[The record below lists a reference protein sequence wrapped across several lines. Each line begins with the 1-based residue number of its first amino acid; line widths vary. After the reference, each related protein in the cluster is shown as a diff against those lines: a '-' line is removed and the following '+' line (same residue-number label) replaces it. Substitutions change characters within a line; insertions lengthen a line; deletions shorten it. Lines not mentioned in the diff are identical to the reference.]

1 MSKVSIGS
9 LSQEVIRELKTYA
22 KVTTGK
28 VKEAVKNAGKTAK
41 EEINMTAPKR
51 TGAYAKSWS
60 VKTLNETGS
69 RLVLVV
75 HSRNKYQLTHLL
87 EYGHAKRGGGRV
99 EARAHIKLA
108 EEKAV
113 KSFEEKIRE
122 AIEHD

>member
-1 MSKVSIGS
+1 MSKTGVDN
-9 LSQEVIRELKTYA
+9 LSNRIIQELKTYA
-22 KVTTGK
+22 DTTSEK
-28 VKEAVKNAGKTAK
+28 VKEAVKNVSKTVK
-41 EEINMTAPKR
+41 EDIENTAPKH
-51 TGAYAKSWS
+51 TGKYAKSWA
-60 VKTLNETGS
+60 VKTVKETENA
-69 RLVLVV
+69 LTLVV
-75 HSRNKYQLTHLL
+75 HSKNKYQLTHLL

>member
-9 LSQEVIRELKTYA
+9 LSKEVIRELKTYA

-28 VKEAVKNAGKTAK
+28 VKEAVKTAGKTAK

-51 TGAYAKSWS
+51 TGAYAKSWA

-75 HSRNKYQLTHLL
+75 HSRNKYQLHTC
-87 EYGHAKRGGGRV
+87 
-99 EARAHIKLA
+99 
-108 EEKAV
+108 
-113 KSFEEKIRE
+113 
-122 AIEHD
+122 

>member
-1 MSKVSIGS
+1 MAAS
-9 LSQEVIRELKTYA
+9 LKKLLES
-22 KVTTGK
+22 
-28 VKEAVKNAGKTAK
+28 VKEAVKTAGKTAK

-51 TGAYAKSWS
+51 TGAYAKSWA

-99 EARAHIKLA
+99 EARAHIA
-108 EEKAV
+108 EAESKAV
-113 KSFEEKIRE
+113 RSFEKEIEE
-122 AIEHD
+122 AVKNG

>member
-9 LSQEVIRELKTYA
+9 LSKEVIRELKTYA

-51 TGAYAKSWS
+51 TGEYAKSWA

-122 AIEHD
+122 AVEHD

>member
-9 LSQEVIRELKTYA
+9 LSKEVIRELKTYA

-41 EEINMTAPKR
+41 EEINVTAPKR
-51 TGAYAKSWS
+51 TGAYAKSWA

>member
-9 LSQEVIRELKTYA
+9 LSAEVIRELKTYA

-41 EEINMTAPKR
+41 EEINVTAPKR
-51 TGAYAKSWS
+51 TGAYAKSWA

-99 EARAHIKLA
+99 EARAHIA
-108 EEKAV
+108 EAESKAV
-113 KSFEEKIRE
+113 RSFEKEIEE
-122 AIEHD
+122 AVKNG

>member
-1 MSKVSIGS
+1 MSKTGVDN
-9 LSQEVIRELKTYA
+9 LSNRIIKELKTYA
-22 KVTTGK
+22 DTTSEK

-51 TGAYAKSWS
+51 TGAYAKSWA
-60 VKTLNETGS
+60 VKTLSETGS

-99 EARAHIKLA
+99 EARAHIA
-108 EEKAV
+108 EAESKAV
-113 KSFEEKIRE
+113 RSFEKEIEE
-122 AIEHD
+122 AVKNG

>member
-1 MSKVSIGS
+1 MSKTGVDN
-9 LSQEVIRELKTYA
+9 LSNRIIKELKTYA
-22 KVTTGK
+22 DTTSEK

-41 EEINMTAPKR
+41 EEINVTAPKR
-51 TGAYAKSWS
+51 TGAYAKSWA

-99 EARAHIKLA
+99 EARAHIA
-108 EEKAV
+108 EAESKAV
-113 KSFEEKIRE
+113 RSFEKEIEE
-122 AIEHD
+122 AVKNG

>member
-1 MSKVSIGS
+1 MSKTGVDN
-9 LSQEVIRELKTYA
+9 LSNRIIKELKTYA
-22 KVTTGK
+22 DTTSEK

-51 TGAYAKSWS
+51 TGAYAKSWA

-99 EARAHIKLA
+99 EARAHIA
-108 EEKAV
+108 EAESKAV
-113 KSFEEKIRE
+113 RSFEKEIEE
-122 AIEHD
+122 AVKNR

>member
-9 LSQEVIRELKTYA
+9 LSKEVIRELKTYA

-28 VKEAVKNAGKTAK
+28 VKEAVKNVSKTVK
-41 EEINMTAPKR
+41 EDIENTAPKR
-51 TGAYAKSWS
+51 TGKYAKSWA
-60 VKTLNETGS
+60 VKTVKETENA
-69 RLVLVV
+69 LTLVV
-75 HSRNKYQLTHLL
+75 HSKNKYQLTHLL

>member
-1 MSKVSIGS
+1 MSKTGVDN
-9 LSQEVIRELKTYA
+9 LSNRIIKELKTYA

-51 TGAYAKSWS
+51 TGAYAKSWA
-60 VKTLNETGS
+60 VKTLGETGS

-99 EARAHIKLA
+99 EARAHIA
-108 EEKAV
+108 EAESKAV
-113 KSFEEKIRE
+113 RSFEKEIEE
-122 AIEHD
+122 AVKNG

>member
-9 LSQEVIRELKTYA
+9 LSAEVIRELKTYA
-22 KVTTGK
+22 KVTTVK

-41 EEINMTAPKR
+41 EEINVTAPKR
-51 TGAYAKSWS
+51 TGAYAKSWA

>member
-9 LSQEVIRELKTYA
+9 LSKEVIRELKTYA

-28 VKEAVKNAGKTAK
+28 VKEAVKNVSKTVI
-41 EEINMTAPKR
+41 EDIENTAPKH
-51 TGAYAKSWS
+51 TGKYAKSWA

-122 AIEHD
+122 AVEHD

>member
-9 LSQEVIRELKTYA
+9 LSEEVIRELKTYA

-28 VKEAVKNAGKTAK
+28 VKEAVKNVSKTVK
-41 EEINMTAPKR
+41 EDIENTAPKH
-51 TGAYAKSWS
+51 TGKYAKSWA
-60 VKTLNETGS
+60 VKTVKETENA
-69 RLVLVV
+69 LTLVV
-75 HSRNKYQLTHLL
+75 HSKNKYQLTHLL

>member
-1 MSKVSIGS
+1 MSKTGVDN
-9 LSQEVIRELKTYA
+9 LSNRIIKELKTYA

-28 VKEAVKNAGKTAK
+28 VKEAVKTAGKTAK

-51 TGAYAKSWS
+51 TGAYAKSWA

-99 EARAHIKLA
+99 EARAHIA
-108 EEKAV
+108 EAESKAV
-113 KSFEEKIRE
+113 RSFEKEIEE
-122 AIEHD
+122 AVKNG

>member
-1 MSKVSIGS
+1 MSKTGVDN
-9 LSQEVIRELKTYA
+9 LSNRIIKELKTYA
-22 KVTTGK
+22 DTTSEK
-28 VKEAVKNAGKTAK
+28 VKEAVKNVSKTVK
-41 EEINMTAPKR
+41 ESENALT
-51 TGAYAKSWS
+51 
-60 VKTLNETGS
+60 
-69 RLVLVV
+69 LVV
-75 HSRNKYQLTHLL
+75 HSKNKYQLTHLL

>member
-9 LSQEVIRELKTYA
+9 LSKEVIRELKTYA

-51 TGAYAKSWS
+51 TGAYAKSWA

>member
-9 LSQEVIRELKTYA
+9 LSKEVIKELKTYA

-51 TGAYAKSWS
+51 TGAYAKSWA
-60 VKTLNETGS
+60 VKTLSETGS

-122 AIEHD
+122 AVEHD

>member
-9 LSQEVIRELKTYA
+9 LSKEVIKELKTYA

-51 TGAYAKSWS
+51 TGAYAKSWA

>member
-9 LSQEVIRELKTYA
+9 LSKEVIKELKTYA

-41 EEINMTAPKR
+41 EEINVTAPKR
-51 TGAYAKSWS
+51 TGAYAKSWA
-60 VKTLNETGS
+60 VKTVKETENA
-69 RLVLVV
+69 LTLVV
-75 HSRNKYQLTHLL
+75 HSKNKYQLTHLL

>member
-9 LSQEVIRELKTYA
+9 LSKEVIRELKTYA

-51 TGAYAKSWS
+51 TGAYAKSWA
-60 VKTLNETGS
+60 VKMVKETENA
-69 RLVLVV
+69 LTLVV
-75 HSRNKYQLTHLL
+75 HSKNKYQLTHLL

>member
-9 LSQEVIRELKTYA
+9 LSKEVIRELKTYA

-51 TGAYAKSWS
+51 TGAYAKSWA

-122 AIEHD
+122 AVEHD

>member
-9 LSQEVIRELKTYA
+9 LSKEVIRELKTYA

-28 VKEAVKNAGKTAK
+28 VKEAVKNAGRTAK

-51 TGAYAKSWS
+51 TGAYAKSWA
-60 VKTLNETGS
+60 VKTLSETGS

-99 EARAHIKLA
+99 EARVHIA
-108 EEKAV
+108 EAESKAV
-113 KSFEEKIRE
+113 RSFEKEIEE
-122 AIEHD
+122 AVKNG

>member
-9 LSQEVIRELKTYA
+9 LSKEVIRELKTYA

>member
-9 LSQEVIRELKTYA
+9 LSKEVIRELKTYA

-51 TGAYAKSWS
+51 TGAYAKSWA

-99 EARAHIKLA
+99 EARAHIKIA

-122 AIEHD
+122 AVEHD

>member
-9 LSQEVIRELKTYA
+9 LSAEVIRELKTYA

-51 TGAYAKSWS
+51 TGAYAKSWA
-60 VKTLNETGS
+60 VKTVKETENA
-69 RLVLVV
+69 LTLVV
-75 HSRNKYQLTHLL
+75 HSKNKYQLTHLL

>member
-9 LSQEVIRELKTYA
+9 LSKEVIRELKTYA

-51 TGAYAKSWS
+51 TGAYAKSWA

-99 EARAHIKLA
+99 EARAPLLRLK
-108 EEKAV
+108 V
-113 KSFEEKIRE
+113 KQYEVLKKK
-122 AIEHD
+122 

>member
-1 MSKVSIGS
+1 MSKVSIGG
-9 LSQEVIRELKTYA
+9 LSKEVIRELKTYA

-41 EEINMTAPKR
+41 EEINVTAPKR
-51 TGAYAKSWS
+51 TGAYAKSWA

>member
-1 MSKVSIGS
+1 MSKTGVDN
-9 LSQEVIRELKTYA
+9 LSNRIIKELKTYA

-28 VKEAVKNAGKTAK
+28 VKEAVKNVSKTVK
-41 EEINMTAPKR
+41 EDIENTAPKH
-51 TGAYAKSWS
+51 TGKYAKSWA

-99 EARAHIKLA
+99 EARAHIA
-108 EEKAV
+108 EAESKAV
-113 KSFEEKIRE
+113 RSFEKEIEE
-122 AIEHD
+122 AVKNG